1 MAWSDAVRTV
11 DADVSIWEDIART
24 SQVRYYPQN
33 RILSIDITEEAP
45 CVLLARRISECTVRV
60 TNDFK
65 TNSDG
70 WRGPAMSA
78 VAVEDPAAMVG
89 QFMSV
94 YLSCGYGQRF
104 MFVIDSVEA
113 TDDGASIHGLGLDS
127 LLDKSFAEVGASSE
141 VTTSTLCMTW
151 SLSLMAACGYV
162 RSSIIY
168 PTGYNSHCPRAYDFG
183 EGASIREALV
193 GLQTWKGLVVGLTSD
208 GKGAVGEPSS
218 SGGVLPGSWSALG
231 WPEPFMTDRV
241 GTLVVKD
248 PSTGTEQEVVLDA
261 TLSGRSEVSAPFTSD
276 IADMGM
282 VQTWARRRLAEQW
295 YSVEVTGDAALNSMN
310 NARAAGELVV
320 VPCSAGGT
328 VATYIDAGGVEQWVR
343 IRALRVEHIYDGG
356 FRQRLYGPIYTA

>member
-1 MAWSDAVRTV
+1 MAWSDTVRTV
-11 DADVSIWEDIART
+11 DASVGIFSDIART
-24 SQVRYYPQN
+24 SSVRSYGRD

-45 CVLLARRISECTVRV
+45 CVLLTRRISECTVRV
-60 TNDFK
+60 TNDFR
-65 TNSDG
+65 TNSAG

-89 QFMSV
+89 MFMSV
-94 YLSCGYGQRF
+94 RLSCGSTQLF
-104 MFVIDSVEA
+104 HFVIDSVDA
-113 TDDGASIHGLGLDS
+113 SDDGAAIHGLGLDS
-127 LLDKSFAEVGASSE
+127 LLDRSFAEVGVSSE

-151 SLSLMAACGYV
+151 SLSLMEACGYV

-168 PTGYNSHCPRAYDFG
+168 PSGFNSHCPRAYDFG
-183 EGASIREALV
+183 EGASIRGALV

-208 GKGAVGEPSS
+208 GKGAVGEPA
-218 SGGVLPGSWSALG
+218 GGGRVGPGSWSALG

-276 IADMGM
+276 MASMG
-282 VQTWARRRLAEQW
+282 TLPAWARRRLSDQW
-295 YSVEVTGDAALNSMN
+295 YSVEVTGDAFLNAMN
-310 NARAAGELVV
+310 AASATGGTVV

-328 VATYIDAGGVEQWVR
+328 VAVYTDAGGTDRRVLME
-343 IRALRVEHIYDGG
+343 ALRVEHIYDGG
-356 FRQRLYGPIYTA
+356 FRQRLYGPVSTV

>member
-1 MAWSDAVRTV
+1 MAWSDTVRTV
-11 DADVSIWEDIART
+11 DASVGIFSDIART
-24 SQVRYYPQN
+24 SSVRSYGRD

-45 CVLLARRISECTVRV
+45 CVLLTRRISECTVRV
-60 TNDFK
+60 TNDFA
-65 TNSDG
+65 TNSAG

-89 QFMSV
+89 MFMSV
-94 YLSCGYGQRF
+94 RLSCGTTQLF
-104 MFVIDSVEA
+104 QFVIDSVEA
-113 TDDGASIHGLGLDS
+113 TDDGATIHGLGLDS

-141 VTTSTLCMTW
+141 LTTSTLSMTW
-151 SLSLMAACGYV
+151 SLSLMEACGYV

-168 PTGYNSHCPRAYDFG
+168 PSGFNSHCPRAYDLG
-183 EGASIREALV
+183 EGASIRDALA

-218 SGGVLPGSWSALG
+218 ASGVGPGAWSALG

-261 TLSGRSEVSAPFTSD
+261 TLSGRSEVSAPYTSD
-276 IADMGM
+276 IANMGM
-282 VQTWARRRLAEQW
+282 IQTWARRRLSDQW
-295 YSVEVTGDAALNSMN
+295 YSVEVTGDANLNSMN
-310 NARAAGELVV
+310 NARATGGTVV

-328 VATYIDAGGVEQWVR
+328 VAVYTDSGGVTRQVKLT
-343 IRALRVEHIYDGG
+343 ALRVEHRYDGG
-356 FRQRLYGPIYTA
+356 FRQRLYGPVSTV